1 MSFPKYPEYKDSGL
15 ECLGEVPTHWD
26 VKQLRHCLQDSC
38 GLKIG
43 PFGSQLTSDMLLP
56 EGFKVYGQEN
66 VIAKDFVRGERFISS
81 DKFSEMGVYKI
92 EEGDILVTMMGSSG
106 RCAVVPKNIEA
117 GIMDSHLLR
126 IKINEKAFENYVAI
140 LLSESNYVQYQFQC
154 LGKGSIMHG
163 LNSSIIKQVIVAQP
177 PLPEQSAIVAF
188 LDRETAKIDAL
199 VAEQEKLIELLKEK
213 RQAVISHAVTKG
225 LDPNVP
231 MKDSGVEWLGEVPEH
246 WRICRVKHACSHVVD
261 CLHTTPTYEGE
272 VEFPAI
278 RTADVARGN
287 LLLEQARLVSRE
299 IYEERIQRLKPK
311 AGDILYSREGERFGM
326 AALVPHGVELCLGQR
341 MMMFRTQD
349 FASSDY
355 LMWSLNSDSIY
366 KQVLEKVGGS
376 TSPHV
381 NISDIVNFYVP
392 LPPEN
397 EQAEIA
403 RHINGVVAELDP
415 LIVEATR
422 TIDLLKERRSALIS
436 AAVTGKIDVRGLAE
450 ATQ

>member
-81 DKFSEMGVYKI
+81 DKFSEMDVYKI

-126 IKINEKAFENYVAI
+126 IKINDKAFVEYVAI
-140 LLSESNYVQYQFQC
+140 LLSESKYVQYQFQC

-163 LNSSIIKQVIVAQP
+163 LNSSIIKQVIIAQP
-177 PLPEQSAIVAF
+177 PLEEQSAIAAF

-246 WRICRVKHACSHVVD
+246 WSTGHVRKFAHLESGHTPSRQRPEYWENCTIPWFSLTDVWQIRDGLSRYVTETAERVSDLGLANSSARLLPKGTVILS
-261 CLHTTPTYEGE
+261 
-272 VEFPAI
+272 
-278 RTADVARGN
+278 RTASVGFSAIMGRD
-287 LLLEQARLVSRE
+287 
-299 IYEERIQRLKPK
+299 
-311 AGDILYSREGERFGM
+311 M
-326 AALVPHGVELCLGQR
+326 AT
-341 MMMFRTQD
+341 TQD
-349 FASSDY
+349 FANWICKENLIPEFLLYIFKGMKSEFDR
-355 LMWSLNSDSIY
+355 LMM
-366 KQVLEKVGGS
+366 GS
-376 TSPHV
+376 THKTIYMPD
-381 NISDIVNFYVP
+381 ISKFAMG
-392 LPPEN
+392 LPPVS
-397 EQAEIA
+397 EQISI
-403 RHINGVVAELDP
+403 INFLDQETLKADK
-415 LIVEATR
+415 LIEESQRA
-422 TIDLLKERRSALIS
+422 IDLLKERRSALIS
-436 AAVTGKIDVRGLAE
+436 AAVTGKIDVRE
-450 ATQ
+450 KV